1 MNESGLVYCFPNRI
15 GQMILCSMEEVIGKN
30 GLSAALNL
38 AGLASLIES
47 FSCITEEE
55 KDFSFEMLGTLLGA
69 LELAYGPRG
78 GRGLALRSG
87 RVFFSHLVREYGPVM
102 GLSEPA
108 FRLLPAERKVKATL
122 DALAAFFNQ
131 NTDQVIRV
139 IETDEKILWQAEACP
154 LCWERHEREPICQL
168 TVGMLQ
174 ECAYWASGGKIHHV
188 VEEACIA
195 CGDPACIAVVD
206 RIPLT

>member
-1 MNESGLVYCFPNRI
+1 MNESRLVYCFPNHI

-38 AGLASLIES
+38 AGLAPLIES
-47 FSCITEEE
+47 FSCAAEE
-55 KDFSFEMLGTLLGA
+55 KDFSFEMLGALQSA

-87 RVFFSHLVREYGPVM
+87 RVFFSHLAREYGPAM
-102 GLSEPA
+102 GLGEPA
-108 FRLLPAERKVKATL
+108 FRLQPAEKKVKATL
-122 DALAAFFNQ
+122 DALATFFNQ
-131 NTDQVIRV
+131 NMDQMIRV
-139 IETDEKILWQAEACP
+139 IETDEKILWQVEACP
-154 LCWERHEREPICQL
+154 FCWERHEREPVCQL
-168 TVGMLQ
+168 SVGMLQ
-174 ECAYWASGGKIHHV
+174 EGAYWASGGKIHHV

-195 CGDPACIAVVD
+195 CGDPACIVVVD